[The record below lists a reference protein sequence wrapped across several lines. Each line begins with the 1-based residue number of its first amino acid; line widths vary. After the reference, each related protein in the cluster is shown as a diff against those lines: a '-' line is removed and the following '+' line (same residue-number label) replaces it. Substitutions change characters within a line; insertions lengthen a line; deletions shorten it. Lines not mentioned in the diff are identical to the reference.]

1 MLICTLRGPTTPAEM
16 LLSRS
21 AVSPHPRQNAVDAGL
36 ADFEPAGV
44 RALWEAID
52 RYAVLVFH
60 DQRLSDEQLRD
71 FAGKFG
77 KTADE
82 ALLVAGGTGIRTQG
96 PTAMASSFGTRLIY
110 LLPPERPLRDVTP
123 DGVPWQ
129 ARVCAKWS
137 RATVAYVAAVPAGG
151 SNDPFPRTRP
161 R

>member
-77 KTADE
+77 KLEIGRSAAE
-82 ALLVAGGTGIRTQG
+82 GGKRRLALPAERGR
-96 PTAMASSFGTRLIY
+96 ASG
-110 LLPPERPLRDVTP
+110 LR
-123 DGVPWQ
+123 
-129 ARVCAKWS
+129 S
-137 RATVAYVAAVPAGG
+137 SG
-151 SNDPFPRTRP
+151 S
-161 R
+161 